1 MKRFTSVGS
10 FFWSLIWRHR
20 YKCMTMTALNLV
32 WGSTEAFTPY
42 LLKIVVDTMTELGKS
57 ATPTITVGLYWSLC
71 GLVGLLI
78 GKHIVL
84 RCTDLLTEGY
94 IVPQVQ
100 GDIRVDMMSYAM
112 GHSHHYYQTHLS
124 GGVAN
129 RINQV
134 AESFLEMYE
143 AWEHWIFPVLVSFVV
158 SLGLMWHT
166 HPYCALFVLIWLVVS
181 LGISAVLSYKGV
193 VYAKDHAKKYNTLVG
208 NMVNI
213 LQNVFTVKMF
223 ARTKHEG
230 DFVRSLQTKEIE
242 ATVRLEWFLTL
253 VRSVLSITCIGLLAA
268 LIWFLTAG
276 WERGEFTVGDIT
288 FVLTT
293 CFNMLNTIWWISSYL
308 GKLYKYLGIARQAF
322 EVMAEPHE
330 ILDVNG
336 AKKLAVKSGAISF
349 EKVSFTYENDPAIFS
364 NLSVEIGA
372 GEKVGLVGYSGSGKS
387 TFIHLIMRFFD
398 VHRGTIKIDG
408 QDISQVTQDSL
419 RNYIALIPQEPMLFA
434 RELRN
439 NIAYGHPKATDAQVR
454 KAARYAH
461 ATGFINKLP
470 DKYDSLIGER
480 GASLSGGQR
489 QRIAIARAI
498 LKDAP
503 ILILD
508 EATSALDSVTEK
520 KIQLSLD
527 HLMQNRTAIVI
538 AHRLSTLQNMDRLLV
553 FDEGRIVEQ
562 GTHEELLAQKGYYA
576 DLWNMQVG
584 GIIPD
589 LKPDEPEEEE
599 AEE

>member
-1 MKRFTSVGS
+1 MVMTSLN
-10 FFWSLIWRHR
+10 LIWG
-20 YKCMTMTALNLV
+20 A
-32 WGSTEAFTPY
+32 TEALTPY
-42 LLKIVVDTMTELGKS
+42 LLKIVVDTMTELGK
-57 ATPTITVGLYWSLC
+57 APMPTITTGLYWALC
-71 GLVGLLI
+71 GLVGMLI

-84 RCTDLLTEGY
+84 RITDLLTEGY
-94 IVPQVQ
+94 IVPQIQ

-134 AESFLEMYE
+134 ADSFLEMYE
-143 AWEHWIFPVLVSFVV
+143 AWEHWVFPVLVSFVV
-158 SLGLMWHT
+158 SIGLMWHT
-166 HPYCALFVLIWLVVS
+166 HPYCALFVLVWLAVS
-181 LGISAVLSYKGV
+181 FGISAFLSYKGV
-193 VYAKDHAKKYNTLVG
+193 VLAQDHAAKYNTLVG

-213 LQNVFTVKMF
+213 LQNVFAVKMF
-223 ARTKHEG
+223 ARTKHEA
-230 DFVRSLQTKEIE
+230 DFVRRLQTKEID
-242 ATVRLEWFLTL
+242 ATVRLEWFLTM
-253 VRSVLSITCIGLLAA
+253 VRAVLSITCIGLLAV
-268 LIWFLTAG
+268 LIWFLTTG
-276 WERGEFTVGDIT
+276 WQRGQFTVGDIT

-293 CFNMLNTIWWISSYL
+293 CFNMLNTIWWISSYV
-308 GKLYKYLGIARQAF
+308 GKMYKYFGIARQAF
-322 EVMAEPHE
+322 VVMSEEHE
-330 ILDVNG
+330 IVDANG
-336 AKKLAVKSGAISF
+336 AKKLTVKKGAISF

-364 NLSVEIGA
+364 NLSVDIGA

-387 TFIHLIMRFFD
+387 TFVHLILRFFD

-419 RNYIALIPQEPMLFA
+419 RQHIALIPQEPMLFA
-434 RELRN
+434 RELRK
-439 NIAYGHPKATDAQVR
+439 NIAYGHPKASDAEIR
-454 KAARYAH
+454 KAARAAH
-461 ATGFINKLP
+461 ATGFINKIP
-470 DKYDSLIGER
+470 NKYDSLVGER
-480 GASLSGGQR
+480 GTSLSGGQR

-520 KIQLSLD
+520 KIQLSFD

-562 GTHEELLAQKGYYA
+562 GTHEELLAMKGYYA

-589 LKPDEPEEEE
+589 LKPDEPEEE